1 MKKRTI
7 ALFFII
13 SVTLTG
19 CSISEEVMEDLRKS
33 EAITSF
39 EESIN
44 DITTTFNYLKKS
56 IEMIDEMEQSG
67 VTEEE
72 IDEKL
77 ENQ

>member
-77 ENQ
+77 GNQ

>member
-1 MKKRTI
+1 
-7 ALFFII
+7 
-13 SVTLTG
+13 
-19 CSISEEVMEDLRKS
+19 MEDLRKS

-77 ENQ
+77 GNQ

>member
-1 MKKRTI
+1 MRKRII

-77 ENQ
+77 GNQ